1 MVMSMVENR
10 LIFLGGA
17 PRSGTTL
24 LQNILD
30 MHPDI
35 LGGPEFLHLPDIM
48 QLRGKL
54 RDSVARGWIDLI
66 CSAEEVDG
74 RIRDLVAGF
83 LLTFADRH
91 GAKFLSEKTP
101 ENVLV
106 FPRLVELFPESKFIH
121 IVRDPRAT
129 VASLLEVGKKAR
141 RKGESPAPF
150 AQDVQSAIRH
160 VHRCLVS
167 GFEASRAAPDKV
179 YTVVYERLIRDP
191 EVEGREIC
199 RFLGVAWAPE
209 MLRPGDKKHL
219 GESAITVNSK
229 EIWYDARTYNSNPRA
244 DSLEKWRGTLTA
256 YEKLMVARAFLDSEE
271 LRHLGYDLTPDDLSP
286 VDKARGAATA
296 GMFALRRYL
305 GGVLRRRVRR

>member
-66 CSAEEVDG
+66 CSAEDVDG
-74 RIRDLVAGF
+74 RIRDLVTGF

-106 FPRLVELFPESKFIH
+106 FPRLVEVFPDSKFIH

-150 AQDVQSAIRH
+150 ARDVQAAIRH
-160 VHRCLVS
+160 VHRCLAS
-167 GFEASRAAPDKV
+167 GFEAARVAPDKV
-179 YTVVYERLIRDP
+179 HTVVYERLIRDP
-191 EVEGREIC
+191 EAEGREIC
-199 RFLGVAWAPE
+199 RFLGVAWTPE

-229 EIWYDARTYNSNPRA
+229 EIWYDAQTYNSNPRA
-244 DSLEKWRGTLTA
+244 DSLEKWRGTLA
-256 YEKLMVARAFLDSEE
+256 AHEKLMVARAFLGSEE
-271 LRHLGYDLTPDDLSP
+271 LRRLGYDFTPDDLNL
-286 VDKARGAATA
+286 VDRARGAATV
-296 GMFALRRYL
+296 GMFELRRRL
-305 GGVLRRRVRR
+305 GGVLRRRAR

>member
-1 MVMSMVENR
+1 MSTNEQR

-35 LGGPEFLHLPDIM
+35 LGGPEFLHLPDIL

-66 CSAEEVDG
+66 CSAEEVDERMRNLIG
-74 RIRDLVAGF
+74 GF

-91 GAKFLSEKTP
+91 GAKLLSEKTP

-106 FPRLVELFPESKFIH
+106 FPKLVELFPGSKFIH

-141 RKGESPAPF
+141 RKGETPALF
-150 AQDVQSAIRH
+150 TRDAQSAIRH
-160 VHRCLVS
+160 VRRCLDS
-167 GFEASRAAPDKV
+167 GFSASRTAPDKV
-179 YTVVYERLIRDP
+179 YTLVYERLIRDP
-191 EVEGREIC
+191 EAEGRQIC
-199 RFLGVAWAPE
+199 GFLGVSWAPE
-209 MLRPGDKKHL
+209 MLRPGEKRHM

-229 EIWYDARTYNSNPRA
+229 EIWYDAKTYNSNPQP
-244 DSLEKWRGTLTA
+244 DSLEKWRETLA
-256 YEKLMVARAFLDSEE
+256 AHEKLMIARAFSDSED
-271 LRHLGYDLTPDDLSP
+271 LSRLGYDFTLS
-286 VDKARGAATA
+286 DMGTMDRARGAVVTW
-296 GMFALRRYL
+296 LR
-305 GGVLRRRVRR
+305 GLRRRLGGGLRRLAGDK

>member
-1 MVMSMVENR
+1 MSNSQQR

-35 LGGPEFLHLPDIM
+35 LGGPEFLHIPDIM
-48 QLRGKL
+48 KLRGKL

-66 CSAEEVDG
+66 CSADVVDESM
-74 RIRDLVAGF
+74 RNLVAGF

-91 GAKFLSEKTP
+91 GARLLSEKTP

-106 FPRLVELFPESKFIH
+106 FPSLVELFPESKFIH

-141 RKGESPAPF
+141 RKGEMPAQF
-150 AQDVQSAIRH
+150 TRDVQSAIGH
-160 VHRCLVS
+160 VRRCLDS
-167 GFEASRAAPDKV
+167 GFSASRVAPDKV
-179 YTVVYERLIRDP
+179 YTAVYERLIRDP
-191 EVEGREIC
+191 EAEGRQIC
-199 RFLGVAWAPE
+199 RFLGVEWVPE
-209 MLRPGDKKHL
+209 MLRPGEKRHM

-229 EIWYDARTYNSNPRA
+229 EIWYDAQTYNSNPRP
-244 DSLEKWRGTLTA
+244 DSLEKWRETL
-256 YEKLMVARAFLDSEE
+256 
-271 LRHLGYDLTPDDLSP
+271 
-286 VDKARGAATA
+286 AAH
-296 GMFALRRYL
+296 
-305 GGVLRRRVRR
+305 

>member
-1 MVMSMVENR
+1 MSMVENR

-66 CSAEEVDG
+66 CSAEDVDG
-74 RIRDLVAGF
+74 RIRDLVTGF

-91 GAKFLSEKTP
+91 GARFLSEKTP

-106 FPRLVELFPESKFIH
+106 FPRLVEVFPDSKFIH

-150 AQDVQSAIRH
+150 ARDVQAAIRH
-160 VHRCLVS
+160 VHRCLAS
-167 GFEASRAAPDKV
+167 GFEAARVAPDKV
-179 YTVVYERLIRDP
+179 HTVVYERLIRDP
-191 EVEGREIC
+191 EAEGREIC
-199 RFLGVAWAPE
+199 RFLGVAWTPE

-229 EIWYDARTYNSNPRA
+229 EIWYDAQTYNSNPRT
-244 DSLEKWRGTLTA
+244 DSLEKWRGTLA
-256 YEKLMVARAFLDSEE
+256 AHEKLMVARAFLGSEE
-271 LRHLGYDLTPDDLSP
+271 LRRLGYDFTPDDLNL
-286 VDKARGAATA
+286 VDRARGAATV
-296 GMFALRRYL
+296 GMFELRRRL
-305 GGVLRRRVRR
+305 GGVLRRRAR